1 MASAYNVKVERYTQI
16 NWSAMHTYINK
27 TLVLEY
33 IISWEVHVL
42 CGDCLP
48 VKEVLAVCLPEG
60 TRRWGTGTGGMVV
73 REVTGG
79 GVSSTVREEGGS
91 KYGLELVMCMCN
103 VSLTSVDDFVA
114 GVVELAVRVF

>member
-1 MASAYNVKVERYTQI
+1 MSKLKDMHI

-33 IISWEVHVL
+33 IISWEVYVL

-60 TRRWGTGTGGMVV
+60 TWHRGTGIGGMVV

-79 GVSSTVREEGGS
+79 GVSSTVREEEGS
-91 KYGLELVMCMCN
+91 K
-103 VSLTSVDDFVA
+103 
-114 GVVELAVRVF
+114 

>member
-1 MASAYNVKVERYTQI
+1 MSKLKDTHI

-33 IISWEVHVL
+33 ILSLEVYVL

-48 VKEVLAVCLPEG
+48 VKEVVAVCFPEG
-60 TRRWGTGTGGMVV
+60 TRGRGTGTGGIVV
-73 REVTGG
+73 RECTGG

-91 KYGLELVMCMCN
+91 K
-103 VSLTSVDDFVA
+103 
-114 GVVELAVRVF
+114 